1 MQWYR
6 RIDFRIYVVAA
17 LAASVFI
24 GAFVSRASAQETR
37 TIRLILPF
45 PPGGPADVMA
55 RLVAAQIGELG
66 GPTMVVESHPG
77 AATEIG
83 SLIVAHAAPDGNTL
97 GIISPSFVVLPHF
110 RKVGYEPLKEFVPIC
125 ELATFPPLLAVN
137 SQSPYRTL
145 KEFVDAAHAHP
156 GTLTLGTIGPS
167 SATQLAFEMFK
178 RAAKADITFVP
189 FTGYTPAIQAL
200 LGNQITAA
208 IADYSSL
215 QAEIRSDKLR
225 PLATTAPDPVSTLPQ
240 VPTMEAAGYHGVEAE
255 FYGGVVAPAGTPEAK
270 ISSLIHWF
278 TAALQTPQVKAKY
291 KALGFFSGGQ
301 CGANFAAILREDNRK
316 YGQTVADAHL
326 QMH

>member
-1 MQWYR
+1 MQWHR
-6 RIDFRIYVVAA
+6 RIEFHILLVTA
-17 LAASVFI
+17 LAASTFI

-83 SLIVAHAAPDGNTL
+83 SLIVAHAAP
-97 GIISPSFVVLPHF
+97 PSFVVLPHF

-145 KEFVDAAHAHP
+145 GEFVDAAHAHP
-156 GTLTLGTIGPS
+156 GALTLGTIGPS

-215 QAEIRSDKLR
+215 QGEIASGKLR
-225 PLATTAPDPVSTLPQ
+225 PLATTAPKPVSTLP
-240 VPTMEAAGYHGVEAE
+240 HGVEAE

-301 CGANFAAILREDNRK
+301 CGADFAAILREDNRK

-326 QMH
+326 RMH